1 MANRPEII
9 YDNYKEIGHVE
20 MYLGR
25 RAEVTIA
32 AKDGMKWL
40 RVRMF
45 RQDAKTFEWRP
56 TREGITFPLVYVKPT
71 EDVQCGQQIVD
82 MIVKALAMTEDF
94 ALYDPDN
101 MVVREK

>member
-9 YDNYKEIGHVE
+9 YDNYKEIGTVE

-25 RAEVTIA
+25 RAEVSIA

-40 RVRMF
+40 RVRMY
-45 RQDAKTFEWRP
+45 RQDAKTLEWRP
-56 TREGITFPLVYVKPT
+56 TREGVTFPLVYVKPF

-94 ALYDPDN
+94 ALYDADN